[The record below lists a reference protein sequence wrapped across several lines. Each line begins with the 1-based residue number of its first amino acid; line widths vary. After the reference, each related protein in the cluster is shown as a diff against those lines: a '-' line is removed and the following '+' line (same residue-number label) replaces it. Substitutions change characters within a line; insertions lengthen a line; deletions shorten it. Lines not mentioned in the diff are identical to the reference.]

1 MHAVLK
7 QYPLVKWELTRVAEC
22 ASVVDLRAAI
32 GDLAAGNRSMVGVMM
47 RIGTAAIWL
56 VLAGV
61 LSLSAAEASA
71 RDALSKRLRTAQA
84 AQPAA
89 TDVSAQRRVRRPPTR
104 LRVQPYYEPNVEGV
118 YPRYYPGRN
127 AVRECNATYVQ
138 EYRPSGTVIVP
149 RMSCFWRP
157 G

>member
-1 MHAVLK
+1 
-7 QYPLVKWELTRVAEC
+7 
-22 ASVVDLRAAI
+22 
-32 GDLAAGNRSMVGVMM
+32 MVGGMM
-47 RIGTAAIWL
+47 RIRTAAIL
-56 VLAGV
+56 VALAGV
-61 LSLSAAEASA
+61 FSLPASA
-71 RDALSKRLRTAQA
+71 QDAPRRGVRTAPA
-84 AQPAA
+84 VQPAA

-104 LRVQPYYEPNVEGV
+104 LHVQPFYDANPVDV

-127 AVRECNATYVQ
+127 AVRECNATYVE